1 MPSQYLIF
9 FFALNILATCLQ
21 PSHPTFF
28 STGFL
33 SKPKYQSLSYL
44 NIDDLINAAK
54 KNFESKQKFINLHK
68 FSEHELIFSFENYL
82 YAKIFEEEFVTSFEH
97 DYLELLY
104 GLNPWDHKFFQRLK
118 TNFDISRVEVEFV
131 IGVEE
136 TYSMVNYLSGLNL
149 IIDLQILF

>member
-21 PSHPTFF
+21 PTHPTFF

-33 SKPKYQSLSYL
+33 SKPKYQSFAYL
-44 NIDDLINAAK
+44 NIDDLINEAK
-54 KNFESKQKFINLHK
+54 KNFESKQKFVNLHK
-68 FSEHELIFSFENYL
+68 FSENEITFSFENYL
-82 YAKIFEEEFVTSFEH
+82 YAKIFEQEFVASFEH

-118 TNFDISRVEVEFV
+118 TNFKTPRAEVEFL

-136 TYSMVNYLSGLNL
+136 TYSMVNYLSGVNL